1 MDVATIDNEYQQ
13 LQQEAQQVSTAI
25 GDLATKL
32 QTASQGGDAN
42 AKDWLLDLKSV
53 ALQIQAEQLQT
64 QSLLQALHDFAVN
77 TMQAAPAAAPVQQAP
92 VQQMAAQPE
101 GGGMLSHFRGSGFGQ
116 SMVQGAGMGAGFG
129 LMDSVINSIF
139 N

>member
-1 MDVATIDNEYQQ
+1 MDVATVDNEYQQ
-13 LQQEAQQVSTAI
+13 LQQEASQVTAAI
-25 GDLATKL
+25 TDLANKL
-32 QTASQGGDAN
+32 QAASQGGDAN
-42 AKDWLLDLKSV
+42 AKEWLLDLKSV

-64 QSLLQALHDFAVN
+64 QQLLQALHDLAVN
-77 TMQAAPAAAPVQQAP
+77 TMQAPQALSAP
-92 VQQMAAQPE
+92 VQQMAATEPQ

-116 SMVQGAGMGAGFG
+116 AMVQGAGMGAGFG

>member
-13 LQQEAQQVSTAI
+13 LQQEAQQVSSAV
-25 GDLATKL
+25 GDLASKL
-32 QTASQGGDAN
+32 QAASQAGDAN

-64 QSLLQALHDFAVN
+64 QALLQALHDFAVT
-77 TMQAAPAAAPVQQAP
+77 TMQAPQAPAAAPMQQI
-92 VQQMAAQPE
+92 AAQPE
-101 GGGMLSHFRGSGFGQ
+101 GGGMLSHFRGGGFGQ
-116 SMVQGAGMGAGFG
+116 AMVQGAGMGAGFG

>member
-1 MDVATIDNEYQQ
+1 MDVATVDNEYQQ
-13 LQQEAQQVSTAI
+13 LQQEAQQVSSAI
-25 GDLATKL
+25 SDLATKL
-32 QTASQGGDAN
+32 QAASQAGDAN
-42 AKDWLLDLKSV
+42 AKEWLLDLKSV

-77 TMQAAPAAAPVQQAP
+77 TIQTPQAPAPAAALSQAAPAE
-92 VQQMAAQPE
+92 PE

-116 SMVQGAGMGAGFG
+116 AMVQGAGMGAGFG

>member
-13 LQQEAQQVSTAI
+13 LQQEAQQVSTAV
-25 GDLATKL
+25 GDLANKL
-32 QTASQGGDAN
+32 QAASQAGDAN

-64 QSLLQALHDFAVN
+64 QALLQALHDFAVN
-77 TMQAAPAAAPVQQAP
+77 TMQAPQAPAGAPVQQI
-92 VQQMAAQPE
+92 AAQPE
-101 GGGMLSHFRGSGFGQ
+101 AGGMLSHFRGSGFGQ
-116 SMVQGAGMGAGFG
+116 AMTQGMGMGAGFG